1 MKHNPLVSIVIP
13 TYQRPQFLER
23 AINSC
28 LNQTYNNVEVIVVDD
43 NNPDTVARAE
53 TEALMKKFS
62 NVANLHYVKHEK
74 NKNGSAA
81 RNTGWKASSGEYIT
95 FLDDDD
101 EISPSKIE
109 KQVECL
115 ASLPADYGA
124 CYTAYIIRMS
134 NGTEQHSVTCDQGD
148 VSIKAL
154 MRTLYLGS
162 GSNLLLRRS
171 VVEEVNGYDE
181 SFRRNQD
188 IEFMARVTEKYK
200 FAYISDVL
208 LTIHLQAPNNRWT
221 FSFLDEIT
229 LFYLEKFKERI
240 DGLSDYD
247 KRRVISVITL
257 DRARVALYFK
267 EYGQAR
273 RMLKNNNVPLKYIV
287 KYIGF
292 ILKRYITKQSYG
304 FYIK

>member
-1 MKHNPLVSIVIP
+1 MKDKPLVSIVIP
-13 TYQRPQFLER
+13 TYQRPHFLAR

-28 LNQTYNNVEVIVVDD
+28 LNQTYGNVEVIVVDD
-43 NNPDTVARAE
+43 NDPDTEARTE
-53 TEALMKKFS
+53 TESLMSTFS
-62 NVANLHYVKHEK
+62 NVSNLRYIRHEK

-81 RNTGWKASSGEYIT
+81 RNTGWRASSGEYIT

-101 EISPSKIE
+101 EISSEKIE
-109 KQVECL
+109 KQIECME
-115 ASLPADYGA
+115 SLPADYGA
-124 CYTAYIIRMS
+124 CYTAYIIKMP

-148 VSIKAL
+148 VSMKAL

-162 GSNLLLRRS
+162 GSNLLLRKS
-171 VVEEVNGYDE
+171 VVDEVNGYDE

-188 IEFMARVTEKYK
+188 IEFMARVSEKYK
-200 FAYISDVL
+200 FAYVSDVL
-208 LTIHLQAPNNRWT
+208 LTIFLQPKENRWT
-221 FSFLDEIT
+221 FSFLDGIT

-240 DGLSDYD
+240 DGLSSYD

-267 EYGQAR
+267 EYAKAR
-273 RMLKNNNVPLKYIV
+273 RMLKDNNVPFKYIV

-304 FYIK
+304 FYVE